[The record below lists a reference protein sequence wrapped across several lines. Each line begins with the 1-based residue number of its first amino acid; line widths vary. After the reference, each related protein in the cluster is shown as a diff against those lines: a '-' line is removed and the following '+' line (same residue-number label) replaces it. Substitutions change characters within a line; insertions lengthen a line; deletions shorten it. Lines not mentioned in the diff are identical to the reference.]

1 MNESSKTYW
10 TDDPE
15 QVERYV
21 LGLISEE
28 EKARLDAEIA
38 DCAQCREQLHRE
50 MQIAAGIRLQGR
62 NALKSRLRSKIR
74 KEGHSKGNR
83 FQVIGLVAA
92 VIIIAL
98 AVGIY
103 QIWFIELK
111 TPEKFGSSEI
121 VIQLPEA
128 ENTEISGP
136 DRTVADAREE
146 KSEENRIAS
155 APVTAEE
162 RLKSNGRAQ
171 KDRTAEKARQDI
183 SAGSSASSPAAASP
197 QSTPILQVGKSI
209 WLLGTIEMI
218 PDEKR
223 DVAAASESKMSME
236 KSGRRSVEQRS
247 KRIIVQRR
255 NGAEEVVLQH
265 RSFGDLPR
273 SRQTQMGK
281 TNRIETLIE
290 QNTTGLNVTIFSD
303 IFSPGEI
310 EHAIVETP
318 SDDSLIITTTTQ
330 RIVYRLPA
338 EALYQQR
345 TRR

>member
-21 LGLISEE
+21 LGLMSEE

-38 DCAQCREQLHRE
+38 DCAPCREHLHRE
-50 MQIAAGIRLQGR
+50 MQIAAGIRQHGR
-62 NALKSRLRSKIR
+62 DTLKSRLRSKIR
-74 KEGHSKGNR
+74 KEERSQGTR

-103 QIWFIELK
+103 QIWFSDLK
-111 TPEKFGSSEI
+111 TPKQFGSSEI
-121 VIQLPEA
+121 VIQLPEN

-136 DRTVADAREE
+136 DHAIADAREE
-146 KSEENRIAS
+146 KREEDRIVPAPATSDVRPTSTGRAKKERPVEKAKQETAAGAS
-155 APVTAEE
+155 AST
-162 RLKSNGRAQ
+162 
-171 KDRTAEKARQDI
+171 
-183 SAGSSASSPAAASP
+183 PAAVSP
-197 QSTPILQVGKSI
+197 STTPILQVGKSI
-209 WLLGTIEMI
+209 WLLGTIEII
-218 PDEKR
+218 PDAKR
-223 DVAAASESKMSME
+223 DIVAASEGRETLE
-236 KSGRRSVEQRS
+236 KSGRRLIEQRS
-247 KRIIVQRR
+247 KRVVVQRR
-255 NGAEEVVLQH
+255 SGAEEVVLQQ

-290 QNTTGLNVTIFSD
+290 QQKTGLNVTIFSD
-303 IFSPGEI
+303 ILPPGEI
-310 EHAIVETP
+310 DRAIVETP
-318 SDDSLIITTTTQ
+318 SDDSLIITTSTQ